1 MTNTS
6 SRLFLGEGYYESRG
20 QSHAFMIQT
29 GISATAATVKYQYTF
44 QWGTTLTTANGPNTI
59 GTRTGT
65 PQTPGGATSDLHRG
79 KRA

>member
-1 MTNTS
+1 MGA
-6 SRLFLGEGYYESRG
+6 LGKVVPGPK
-20 QSHAFMIQT
+20 
-29 GISATAATVKYQYTF
+29 ATAATVKYQYTF
-44 QWGTTLTTANGPNTI
+44 QWGTTLTMANGPNTI